1 MKNVNVKNYKEL
13 QDALIDFIYSHEATV
28 VKFDRLRYKFY
39 LSVENGLYVV
49 KHNKNVE
56 MFDYSYNLISYVKE
70 TVHSEKLNK

>member
-28 VKFDRLRYKFY
+28 IKFENLRYKFY

-49 KHNKNVE
+49 KHGKSVE
-56 MFDYSYNLISYVKE
+56 TFDYSFSLTDHVRNA
-70 TVHSEKLNK
+70 VHNERTK

>member
-28 VKFDRLRYKFY
+28 IKVDNVRYKFY

-49 KHNKNVE
+49 KHGKTVKE
-56 MFDYSYNLISYVKE
+56 LFYSFALTDYVKDA
-70 TVHSEKLNK
+70 VHNEKFNR